1 VAGDREEHLVEAR
14 ASEGQ
19 LVEHDALVVEAT
31 RDLSERLSAVRP
43 THPTSDVAPLAA
55 PVVATASG
63 VVVRYAAP
71 ATRPALR
78 GVDLELRAGEVVALM
93 GRNGAGKSTLLSALV
108 GLRRPDS
115 GTVLVQGADPQELAA
130 HDLVRRVG
138 MVPQEPGDLLYADS
152 VAGECRAADG
162 DADAPP
168 GTALAVFADL
178 VPGVDPATHPRDLS
192 EGQRLALALAV
203 VLAGRPPLVL
213 LDEPTRGLDYPGK
226 ERLVAVLR
234 GLASAGHA
242 VLLATH
248 DVELAATLTDRTVV
262 LAEGEVVSDGPSRE
276 VVVASPAFAPQV
288 AKVLA
293 PQPWLTVAEVAH
305 ALRAG

>member
-1 VAGDREEHLVEAR
+1 MPGRRPRRRRARGD
-14 ASEGQ
+14 
-19 LVEHDALVVEAT
+19 
-31 RDLSERLSAVRP
+31 
-43 THPTSDVAPLAA
+43 
-55 PVVATASG
+55 
-63 VVVRYAAP
+63 
-71 ATRPALR
+71 
-78 GVDLELRAGEVVALM
+78 
-93 GRNGAGKSTLLSALV
+93 GAG
-108 GLRRPDS
+108 GLRRP
-115 GTVLVQGADPQELAA
+115 GA
-130 HDLVRRVG
+130 
-138 MVPQEPGDLLYADS
+138 
-152 VAGECRAADG
+152 
-162 DADAPP
+162 
-168 GTALAVFADL
+168 
-178 VPGVDPATHPRDLS
+178 GVDPATHPRDLS

-226 ERLVAVLR
+226 ERLVGLLR
-234 GLASAGHA
+234 GLAAAGHA